1 MISYS
6 PHTKRFSVSPQS
18 IKNVSPHT
26 VTITLTEVFFSISVQ
41 GVGGQEPLTGGPKPA
56 FSLSAVT
63 VFHTNSTGCT
73 LTAVISAVI

>member
-1 MISYS
+1 M
-6 PHTKRFSVSPQS
+6 
-18 IKNVSPHT
+18 
-26 VTITLTEVFFSISVQ
+26 